1 MMRPGWRFVGGLS
14 ILLWSA
20 AALAQQ
26 PVMPI
31 HTANAEQGIVL
42 DVAVSPKNGG
52 APIAG
57 LKQQDFAVLDN
68 KTPQTITSFRAIGG
82 KEAPVAVIVVID
94 GVNTNYTTIGYER
107 LEIEKFFKA
116 NGGKL
121 PYPTQLAIFTDT
133 GTQIQKGFSEDGNAM
148 SAALDRDTISLRA
161 ITRSA
166 GFYGAEDRL
175 QLSIQTLEQLAAYG
189 TTLPGRKLLLW
200 MSPGWPILEGPH
212 VEISSKTQQSIFD
225 TIVRLSTALRE
236 ARMTVY
242 SIDPLGTQDA
252 GMERLFYYQNFLKGI
267 RKPSQTGF
275 GNLALQVIATQTGGL
290 VLNSSNDLAELMKQ
304 AVGDGDAYYELSF
317 QPVMGEPDEY
327 HQIEVTV
334 TRPGL
339 VARTRTAYYSG
350 K

>member
-1 MMRPGWRFVGGLS
+1 MRPGWWCVGGLS
-14 ILLWSA
+14 VLLWSA
-20 AALAQQ
+20 AAPAQQ
-26 PVMPI
+26 PVAPV
-31 HTANAEQGIVL
+31 HDAGAEHGIVL

-52 APIAG
+52 APVAG
-57 LKQQDFAVLDN
+57 LTQQDFAVLDN
-68 KTPQTITSFRAIGG
+68 KAPQTITSFRAMGG

-94 GVNTNYTTIGYER
+94 AVNTGYTTIGYER
-107 LEIEKFFKA
+107 QEIDKFFKA

-121 PYPTQLAIFTDT
+121 PYPTQLAIFTDS
-133 GTQIQKGFSEDGNAM
+133 GTQIQKGFSEDVNAM
-148 SAALDRDTISLRA
+148 SAALDQDTISLRA

-175 QLSIQTLEQLAAYG
+175 QLSIRTLEQLAAYG

-212 VEISSKTQQSIFD
+212 VEISSKGQQGIFN
-225 TIVRLSTALRE
+225 TIMRISTTLRE
-236 ARMTVY
+236 ARMTLY

-252 GMERLFYYQNFLKGI
+252 GSGRIFYYQNFLKGI
-267 RKPSQTGF
+267 RKPEQTGF

-290 VLNSSNDLAELMKQ
+290 VLNSSNDVAALMKQ
-304 AVGDGDAYYELSF
+304 AVGDADAYYELSF
-317 QPVMGEPDEY
+317 DPVRGEPDEY

-334 TRPGL
+334 AKPGL
-339 VARTRTAYYSG
+339 VARTRTGYYSG